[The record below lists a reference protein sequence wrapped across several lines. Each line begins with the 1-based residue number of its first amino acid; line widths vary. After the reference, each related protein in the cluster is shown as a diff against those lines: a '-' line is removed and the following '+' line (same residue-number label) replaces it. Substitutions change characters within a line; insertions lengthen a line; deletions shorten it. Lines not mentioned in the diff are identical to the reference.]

1 MTDLLS
7 GVDPASRVGSLSD
20 DLSSGIVNLSLGLLV
35 LLDLTVGDDFVGV
48 DALALLTQ
56 ADVAAANC
64 NTSDIDGVLNIK
76 RALGLV
82 ATAVALS
89 HSVGLLVALSAHV
102 RITAAVV
109 SGQVA
114 AKVALVLE
122 ELEAVLDAPVLI
134 VLVLLEQGA
143 PAAHELSVSEIG
155 ALWGI
160 EAALHGAV
168 DVATVESGLTSRAL
182 VELSA
187 EEGVFNFALE
197 VFVIR
202 VVDALL
208 VAHAVVLHLLYSYL
222 TESALQDLKLHL
234 LLAHLADVAD
244 TINILGAAGALE
256 AVEVDSLGSPSVSH
270 EIADA
275 LTVEEVLALE
285 LDHRA
290 SAKVLGADHAD
301 VGLIGQV
308 IGAALSVEARRA
320 MKFTLDAST
329 GVATLM
335 LLGAGLNWKHSLELW
350 DCVSGG
356 TEAEPSHLLLE
367 LVAIIGDDVVVLKA
381 D

>member
-35 LLDLTVGDDFVGV
+35 LLDLTVNDDFVAV
-48 DALALLTQ
+48 DALALLAQ

-64 NTSDIDGVLNIK
+64 NTSDVDGVLNIK
-76 RALGLV
+76 RALSLV

-134 VLVLLEQGA
+134 VLVLLEQGT

-160 EAALHGAV
+160 KAALHGAV
-168 DVATVESGLTSRAL
+168 DVATVEGGLTSRAL

-187 EEGVFNFALE
+187 EESVFNFALE

-202 VVDALL
+202 VVNALL
-208 VAHAVVLHLLYSYL
+208 VAHAVVLHLLYGNL

-234 LLAHLADVAD
+234 LLADLADVAD

-270 EIADA
+270 
-275 LTVEEVLALE
+275 
-285 LDHRA
+285 
-290 SAKVLGADHAD
+290 
-301 VGLIGQV
+301 
-308 IGAALSVEARRA
+308 
-320 MKFTLDAST
+320 
-329 GVATLM
+329 
-335 LLGAGLNWKHSLELW
+335 
-350 DCVSGG
+350 
-356 TEAEPSHLLLE
+356 
-367 LVAIIGDDVVVLKA
+367 
-381 D
+381 